1 MHKLLL
7 TLVLA
12 SILGACETD
21 NLKEPTTLSFEITI
35 DTTDNQSNNFLQF
48 TGGSINLSEFSFE
61 GKRLGSDDVYFEKS
75 FPNGLIVSFLKEET
89 NNELLFTV
97 PKGTYYFTEITFET
111 FDDNSQPTIIT
122 NGVFLDGNTTTP
134 ILFEF
139 LSNEYFTVQ
148 SAEEKTI
155 STNSSFTIQLDPNFW
170 FSTITTN
177 DLNSA
182 DKKSI
187 NGVPTIYISEDFN
200 DNIYDIVADKL
211 DESLALNHND

>member
-7 TLVLA
+7 IIVLA

-21 NLKEPTTLSFEITI
+21 DLKEPTTLSFEITI
-35 DTTDNQSNNFLQF
+35 DTTNTQSDNFLQF
-48 TGGSINLSEFSFE
+48 TGGSINLSGFSFE
-61 GKRLGSDDVYFEKS
+61 GKRLGADDIYFEKS

-89 NNELLFTV
+89 NNDLLFTI
-97 PKGTYYFTEITFET
+97 PKGTYSFTKITFET
-111 FDDNSQPTIIT
+111 FDDNSQPTITT
-122 NGVFLDGNTTTP
+122 NGIFLDGNTTTP

-139 LSNEYFTVQ
+139 FSNEYFTVQ
-148 SAEEKTI
+148 SAEENSI
-155 STNSSFTIQLDPNFW
+155 STSSSFTIQLDPNFW

-182 DKKSI
+182 DKKLI
-187 NGVPTIYISEDFN
+187 DGVPTIYISEDFN

-211 DESLALNHND
+211 DESLVLNYND